1 VSEAPVEEARAS
13 LEEGDLERARAAY
26 RRALELHPDDVE
38 SLVDLGYL
46 CFAGGD
52 AGEAAGYFQR
62 AIQRDPS
69 NQEALRGLVD
79 AFRRQGSSADALEAA
94 ANALMARPDDVLV
107 ALDAAELAL
116 ELGRLQTAEAAFRR
130 VRALDDD
137 PEHDVYTLHAL
148 IEVET
153 RREDWRKALDLAV
166 EATRVDRLGR
176 TTDVLAFIV
185 AQVFGSERPAPER
198 DVVERALAVSR
209 AEHRRRHLEVLP

>member
-1 VSEAPVEEARAS
+1 VSEAAVEQARAS
-13 LEEGDLERARAAY
+13 LEEGDLERAREAY

-38 SLVDLGYL
+38 ALVDLGYL

-52 AGEAAGYFQR
+52 AAEAAGYFQR
-62 AIQRDPS
+62 AIARDPS

-79 AFRRQGSSADALEAA
+79 AFRRQGSSSDALEAA
-94 ANALMARPDDVLV
+94 ANALMARPDDVVV

-176 TTDVLAFIV
+176 TTDILAFIV

-198 DVVERALAVSR
+198 DVVEQALAASR
-209 AEHRRRHLEVLP
+209 AEHRRRHLEILP